1 MSTSPCLC
9 LSSTP
14 FRGEGT
20 RYSGVE
26 LGLFSSDN
34 RYQLSAHLD
43 PHNTG
48 VLVVDLQG
56 RDQGGRSRD
65 AGGLVDD
72 LEKDDTGCVIM

>member
-1 MSTSPCLC
+1 MIMDIAD
-9 LSSTP
+9 
-14 FRGEGT
+14 
-20 RYSGVE
+20 V
-26 LGLFSSDN
+26 

>member
-1 MSTSPCLC
+1 MSGMST
-9 LSSTP
+9 
-14 FRGEGT
+14 FWVADHVRA
-20 RYSGVE
+20 RYH
-26 LGLFSSDN
+26 
-34 RYQLSAHLD
+34 LSAHID

-72 LEKDDTGCVIM
+72 MEKDDSGCVIM